1 MKKYYTRE
9 GFVPTLIAAILI
21 VFIAL
26 ITQFRQDL
34 FVEETGN
41 LKIFGSLGILLSLGL
56 VLRWRKMREILS
68 AVVAVALL
76 MMLPVTV
83 VNATEKFFVSYLIL
97 SVLLSVTLYL
107 LIFSK
112 SVKHYMS
119 AENNVRSV

>member
-97 SVLLSVTLYL
+97 S
-107 LIFSK
+107 
-112 SVKHYMS
+112 
-119 AENNVRSV
+119 